1 MANGCITSTFK
12 SGTTETARVNGFDV
26 INITSVGNTV
36 RNTGSSISVGAGEGG
51 TAYYGDISE
60 LVIYAGVDRS
70 GSRHLIERHMNTYY
84 SAYPNPTSVWN
95 LLTAVYSADTTSQ
108 SSLKTSLVASYN
120 GESDTN
126 DSFGTN
132 HGTSVGGLTYG
143 AGKIGTAFVGNGTTS
158 YIEVGDKLDLGLSS
172 WSYSIWFYPT
182 NLSFNRTLFSKTAW
196 AAGGGRFALNIES
209 ALIAFYITLSD
220 GNYISIRDN
229 STVLP
234 SNQWSNLTVVVDRN
248 DKVKLY
254 YNGVLSTN
262 VVSLG
267 TINNNLIPY
276 INDNLNNT
284 RPFRI
289 GCASG
294 TDGYNPET
302 PTNFA
307 QGRIDSFNVW
317 NKALTQSEITELY
330 NSGNGAQYIG
340 DNFYKPTTN
349 DALGINNGTAQGGLT
364 YGPGKIGQAFLGN
377 SSNAYVSLPNDSF
390 KPSGSFS
397 INTWINLSQIGTVNA
412 IFTSSASLSSG
423 IRVYVYNDNKLYLDI
438 NTNYYGSITT
448 LSANVWYQI
457 SITYDG
463 TNYKL
468 YINGNLD
475 KTLTTVAPIWG
486 SNGTNV
492 VNIGRYFGPAGFHF
506 NGKIDAVSTWTR
518 SLTASEI
525 TELYN
530 SGNGKQYPF

>member
-1 MANGCITSTFK
+1 MAITNNLGQTRVGVRSQLTSTL
-12 SGTTETARVNGFDV
+12 SSSLLSSLYSVYNAD
-26 INITSVGNTV
+26 SVG
-36 RNTGSSISVGAGEGG
+36 
-51 TAYYGDISE
+51 
-60 LVIYAGVDRS
+60 L
-70 GSRHLIERHMNTYY
+70 
-84 SAYPNPTSVWN
+84 
-95 LLTAVYSADTTSQ
+95 
-108 SSLKTSLVASYN
+108 SSLKTSLFAAYN
-120 GESDTN
+120 GESNAN
-126 DSFGTN
+126 DSFGSN
-132 HGTSVGGLTYG
+132 NGTANGGLTYG
-143 AGKIGTAFVGNGTTS
+143 TGKIGNAFNFNGTNS
-158 YIEVGDKLDLGLSS
+158 YVSLPNNSFNNLTGDFSVSFWMNLNNSHPTDFGMLFSNLQFPVGYSTYYGFQIGFYNGQIYFTVGSNTGNSTASTRLLSS
-172 WSYSIWFYPT
+172 TLSGYIGTWVHVTCTHKQSTGYKIYVNGSLNTSNNGTYNPVYTTNHTPSIGAQYSVNSSP
-182 NLSFNRTLFSKTAW
+182 NLTYKINGSVD
-196 AAGGGRFALNIES
+196 ALNIWQKE
-209 ALIAFYITLSD
+209 
-220 GNYISIRDN
+220 
-229 STVLP
+229 
-234 SNQWSNLTVVVDRN
+234 LT
-248 DKVKLY
+248 
-254 YNGVLSTN
+254 
-262 VVSLG
+262 
-267 TINNNLIPY
+267 
-276 INDNLNNT
+276 
-284 RPFRI
+284 
-289 GCASG
+289 A
-294 TDGYNPET
+294 
-302 PTNFA
+302 
-307 QGRIDSFNVW
+307 
-317 NKALTQSEITELY
+317 SEITELY

-349 DALGINNGTAQGGLT
+349 DALGTNNGTAQGGLT

-530 SGNGKQYPF
+530 AGNGKQYPF